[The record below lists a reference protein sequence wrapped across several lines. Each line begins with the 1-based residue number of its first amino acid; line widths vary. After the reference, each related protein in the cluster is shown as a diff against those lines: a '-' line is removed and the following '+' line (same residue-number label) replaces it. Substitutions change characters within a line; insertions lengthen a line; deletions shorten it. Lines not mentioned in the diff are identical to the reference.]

1 LLTVYFVKGLYRPPE
16 GPAEVRR
23 KMSDIPIGRLSEILD
38 RIRAVKVMV
47 IGDVMLDKYVWG
59 SVSRISPEAPVPVV
73 DIKEETTRLGGA
85 ANVANNIVALGA
97 SCSVFGVT
105 GDDTDGAGLRHEVES
120 RGIDASGMAA
130 LDTRPT
136 TIKTRVIAHNQQ
148 VVRTDRES
156 REELAGD
163 EEKSMIDSIIGRL
176 GEFQGA
182 IISDYGKGVITRSL
196 LDALIPDARSRDI
209 VLSVDPKET
218 HFLNYRNVSL
228 ITPNVYEAG
237 SALGKRIFDEG
248 SLLEVGWELLDT
260 LKPDALLIT
269 RGENGMSLFEAGRS
283 HTHFPT
289 VSRQVYD
296 VTGAGDTVI
305 TSFTLALCAGASMS
319 EAAHIANH
327 SAGIVIRDVG
337 TGTVEPAELI
347 ASFETHSSD
356 T

>member
-1 LLTVYFVKGLYRPPE
+1 
-16 GPAEVRR
+16 
-23 KMSDIPIGRLSEILD
+23 MNDIPADRLSEILEAM
-38 RIRAVKVMV
+38 RTAKVMV

-73 DIKEETTRLGGA
+73 DIREETTRLGGA
-85 ANVANNIVALGA
+85 ANVANNIVSLGA
-97 SCSVFGVT
+97 ACTVFGVT
-105 GDDTDGAGLRHEVES
+105 GDDGAGADLKREIEA
-120 RGIDASGMAA
+120 RGIDASGIASSPA
-130 LDTRPT
+130 RPT

-156 REELAGD
+156 RAELAGD
-163 EEKSMIDSIIGRL
+163 EEKSMIDGIVGRL

-182 IISDYGKGVITRSL
+182 IISDYGKGVITKRL
-196 LDALIPDARSRDI
+196 LDELIPEARSRDI

-218 HFLNYRNVSL
+218 HFLNYKNVSL

-237 SALGKRIFDEG
+237 TAINKRIRDER
-248 SLLEVGWELLDT
+248 SLLDAGWEIFDILT
-260 LKPDALLIT
+260 PDALLIT
-269 RGENGMSLFEAGRS
+269 RGESGMSLFQKGKK
-283 HTHFPT
+283 HIHFPT

-305 TSFTLALCAGASMS
+305 TSFTLALCAGATMS

-337 TGTVEPAELI
+337 TGTVDPDELF
-347 ASFETHSSD
+347 ASFEIHSQAG
-356 T
+356 

>member
-1 LLTVYFVKGLYRPPE
+1 
-16 GPAEVRR
+16 
-23 KMSDIPIGRLSEILD
+23 MSDIADVRLREILD
-38 RIRAVKVMV
+38 AIVTRKVMV
-47 IGDVMLDKYVWG
+47 IGDVMLDRYVWG

-73 DIKEETTRLGGA
+73 DINEETTRLGGA
-85 ANVANNIVALGA
+85 ANVANNIVSLGA
-97 SCSVFGVT
+97 SCAVFGVT
-105 GDDTDGAGLRHEVES
+105 GDDGDGADLRSEIEA
-120 RGIDASGMAA
+120 RGIDPSGMAR
-130 LDTRPT
+130 LSDRPT

-156 REELAGD
+156 RAELTGAEEA
-163 EEKSMIDSIIGRL
+163 SMIDSIVGRL

-182 IISDYGKGVITRSL
+182 IISDYGKGVITKNL
-196 LDALIPDARSRDI
+196 LDALIPEARSRGVI
-209 VLSVDPKET
+209 LSVDPKET
-218 HFLNYRNVSL
+218 HFLNYKNVSL

-237 SALGKRIFDEG
+237 AAISKRIHDQQ
-248 SLLEVGWELLDT
+248 SLLDAGWELFDILT
-260 LKPDALLIT
+260 PDALLIT
-269 RGENGMSLFEAGRS
+269 RGEEGMSLFQAGQS

-337 TGTVEPAELI
+337 TGTVDPEELL
-347 ASFETHSSD
+347 ASFETHSSSS
-356 T
+356 

>member
-1 LLTVYFVKGLYRPPE
+1 
-16 GPAEVRR
+16 
-23 KMSDIPIGRLSEILD
+23 MSDIPSERLRRILD
-38 RIRAVKVMV
+38 EIRTRKVMV

-85 ANVANNIVALGA
+85 ANVAGNIVALGA
-97 SCSVFGVT
+97 SCSIFGVT
-105 GDDTDGAGLRHEVES
+105 GEDGEGVCLRREIES
-120 RGIDASGMAA
+120 RGIDASGLAA
-130 LDTRPT
+130 LAERPT

-148 VVRTDRES
+148 VVRTDREWRVELS
-156 REELAGD
+156 GANEER
-163 EEKSMIDSIIGRL
+163 MIESIMGRL
-176 GEFQGA
+176 GEFDGA
-182 IISDYGKGVITRSL
+182 VISDYGKGVITKRL
-196 LDALIPDARSRDI
+196 LDALIPEARKRGI

-237 SALGKRIFDEG
+237 TAVGKRIRDEK
-248 SLLEVGWELLDT
+248 SLLEVGWEVFDILT
-260 LKPDALLIT
+260 PDALLIT
-269 RGENGMSLFEAGRS
+269 RGEDGMSLFQAGRS

-305 TSFTLALCAGASMS
+305 TSFTLALCAGADMS

-337 TGTVEPAELI
+337 TGTVAPAELL
-347 ASFETHSSD
+347 ASFETRSSAA
-356 T
+356 

>member
-1 LLTVYFVKGLYRPPE
+1 
-16 GPAEVRR
+16 
-23 KMSDIPIGRLSEILD
+23 MSDIPAGRLREILGE
-38 RIRAVKVMV
+38 IRSVNVMV

-73 DIKEETTRLGGA
+73 DIREETTRLGGA
-85 ANVANNIVALGA
+85 ANVANNIVSLGA
-97 SCSVFGVT
+97 ASSVFGVT
-105 GDDTDGAGLRHEVES
+105 GEDVDGAELRREIES
-120 RGIDASGMAA
+120 RGIDPSGMAA
-130 LDTRPT
+130 LGSRPT

-156 REELAGD
+156 RAELMGSEEQA
-163 EEKSMIDSIIGRL
+163 MIDTITGRL
-176 GEFQGA
+176 GEFQG
-182 IISDYGKGVITRSL
+182 IVISDYGKGVITKRL
-196 LDALIPDARSRDI
+196 LDALIPEARSGGI

-218 HFLNYRNVSL
+218 HFLNYKNVSL

-237 SALGKRIFDEG
+237 AAIGRRISDDR
-248 SLLEVGWELLDT
+248 SLLEGGWELFDILA
-260 LKPDALLIT
+260 PDALLIT
-269 RGENGMSLFEAGRS
+269 RGESGMSLFEAERS

-337 TGTVEPAELI
+337 TGTVDPDQLL
-347 ASFETHSSD
+347 ASFETHSKAA
-356 T
+356 

>member
-1 LLTVYFVKGLYRPPE
+1 
-16 GPAEVRR
+16 
-23 KMSDIPIGRLSEILD
+23 MSDIPAARLREILD
-38 RIRAVKVMV
+38 AVKTNRVMV

-73 DIKEETTRLGGA
+73 DISEETTRLGGA
-85 ANVANNIVALGA
+85 ANVANNIVSLGA
-97 SCSVFGVT
+97 SCTVFGVT
-105 GDDTDGAGLRHEVES
+105 GDDADGMDLRREIEA
-120 RGIDASGMAA
+120 RGIDASGIASSA
-130 LDTRPT
+130 SRPT

-156 REELAGD
+156 RAELTGQ
-163 EEKSMIDSIIGRL
+163 EEKSMIEGITGRL

-182 IISDYGKGVITRSL
+182 IISDYGKGVITRHL
-196 LDALIPDARSRDI
+196 LDVLIPESRSLGI
-209 VLSVDPKET
+209 TLSVDPKET
-218 HFLNYRNVSL
+218 HFLNYKNVSL

-237 SALGKRIFDEG
+237 SAIGKWISDER
-248 SLLEVGWELLDT
+248 SLLDAGWELFDILT
-260 LKPDALLIT
+260 PDALLIT
-269 RGENGMSLFEAGRS
+269 RGENGMSLFQAGKS
-283 HTHFPT
+283 YAHFPT

-337 TGTVEPAELI
+337 TGTVEPAELF
-347 ASFETHSSD
+347 ASFETYSESS
-356 T
+356 

>member
-1 LLTVYFVKGLYRPPE
+1 
-16 GPAEVRR
+16 
-23 KMSDIPIGRLSEILD
+23 MSDIPAERLREILD
-38 RIRAVKVMV
+38 GIPKQKVMV

-73 DIKEETTRLGGA
+73 DIGEETTRLGGA
-85 ANVANNIVALGA
+85 ANVANNIASLGA
-97 SCSVFGVT
+97 SSTVFGVT
-105 GDDTDGAGLRHEVES
+105 GDDADGGHLRREIES
-120 RGIDASGMAA
+120 RGIDPSGIAA
-130 LDTRPT
+130 LRARPT

-156 REELAGD
+156 RAELTGD
-163 EEKSMIDSIIGRL
+163 EEQSMIKGIIGRL

-182 IISDYGKGVITRSL
+182 IISDYGKGVITKPL
-196 LDALIPDARSRDI
+196 LDALIPEARSRGI

-237 SALGKRIFDEG
+237 SAMGKRISDEA
-248 SLLEVGWELLDT
+248 SLLATGWEIFDT
-260 LKPDALLIT
+260 LTPDALLIT
-269 RGENGMSLFEAGRS
+269 RGENGMSLFEAERS

-337 TGTVEPAELI
+337 TGTVEPGELF
-347 ASFETHSSD
+347 ASFETHSA
-356 T
+356 TT

>member
-1 LLTVYFVKGLYRPPE
+1 
-16 GPAEVRR
+16 
-23 KMSDIPIGRLSEILD
+23 MSDIPAGRLREILD
-38 RIRAVKVMV
+38 EIRTRKVMV

-73 DIKEETTRLGGA
+73 DVKEETTRLGGA
-85 ANVANNIVALGA
+85 ANVANNIVSLGA
-97 SCSVFGVT
+97 ACTVFGVT
-105 GDDTDGAGLRHEVES
+105 GDDGDGADLKREVES
-120 RGIDASGMAA
+120 RGIDSSGMAA
-130 LDTRPT
+130 LAGRST

-156 REELAGD
+156 RAELTGD
-163 EEKSMIDSIIGRL
+163 EEKSMIDRIL
-176 GEFQGA
+176 GGLGDFHGA
-182 IISDYGKGVITRSL
+182 VISDYGKGVITKPL
-196 LDALIPDARSRDI
+196 LDALIPEARSRGM
-209 VLSVDPKET
+209 VLTVDPKET
-218 HFLNYRNVSL
+218 HFMNYKNVSL

-237 SALGKRIFDEG
+237 SAIGKRIRDEE
-248 SLLEVGWELLDT
+248 SLLEVGWEILDA

-269 RGENGMSLFEAGRS
+269 RGESGMSLFEAERS

-319 EAAHIANH
+319 EAAHLANH

-337 TGTVEPAELI
+337 TGTVEPAELL
-347 ASFETHSSD
+347 ASFETHSSSA
-356 T
+356 